1 MLITQLKQEKEIFN
15 LIQDKDVFIFICKGC
30 KEVFFPLD
38 EVKNLI
44 AKMQKAPLSVVVDYL
59 CNTEFAKIYL
69 EKSSD
74 KINSADVVLV
84 FSCGIGTQVVAREC
98 STNVSLV
105 KKIYTGCD
113 TFYINGFKGVTVPAQ
128 GKYDCALCGQC
139 YLNYTDG
146 LCPITLC
153 SKRLL
158 NGPCGGEKNG
168 KCELS
173 NAAGIAIDCGWEK
186 IYNRL
191 KENNRLNKLTQ
202 AINLRKY

>member
-1 MLITQLKQEKEIFN
+1 MLITQLKQEKEIFD
-15 LIQDKDVFIFICKGC
+15 LIQDKSVFIFICKGC
-30 KEVFFPLD
+30 KEVSFPLD

-44 AKMQKAPLSVVVDYL
+44 AKMQNKNQEVAVVDYL
-59 CNTEFAKIYL
+59 CNTEFTKIYI

-84 FSCGIGTQVVAREC
+84 FSCGIGTQVVAKEC
-98 STNVSLV
+98 SISISN
-105 KKIYTGCD
+105 KRIYTGCD
-113 TFYINGFKGVTVPAQ
+113 TLYINGFKGVTVPAQ
-128 GKYDCALCGQC
+128 GKYNCALCGQC
-139 YLNYTDG
+139 YLNYTNG

-153 SKRLL
+153 SKSLL

-173 NAAGIAIDCGWEK
+173 NAIDCGWEK
-186 IYNRL
+186 IYSRL
-191 KENNRLNKLTQ
+191 KENNRLDKLTQ